1 MFFEIKE
8 EKRLS
13 DKLTT
18 HIIKVHTTQLINKRK
33 KKSIK
38 RELLS

>member
-18 HIIKVHTTQLINKRK
+18 YQQKE